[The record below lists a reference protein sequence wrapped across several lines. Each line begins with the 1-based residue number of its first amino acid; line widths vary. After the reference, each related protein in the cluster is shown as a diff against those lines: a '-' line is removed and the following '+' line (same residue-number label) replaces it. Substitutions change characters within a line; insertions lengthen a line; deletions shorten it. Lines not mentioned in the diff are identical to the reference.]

1 MGCTAGSNVGS
12 EEKCKGAPRVF
23 VSSDENEEAEV
34 VKVKEGF
41 FGAMM
46 DRVEPR

>member
-12 EEKCKGAPRVF
+12 EEKRKGAPRVF

-46 DRVEPR
+46 DE